1 MRNEMLH
8 VFRNDPVGREVYLQ
22 GLYFS
27 KMAGLGVRVFLP
39 QHRQFLMYF
48 RDGVVTVE
56 LERSFVKYRD
66 TAREHAAELAEQHG
80 VEVGFLEPE
89 HHTASTLPDLPV
101 DFSAMCCPR
110 SIGEP
115 VGKLGVSDIGPMVR
129 SIVRSASFPVF
140 IPAPAHKEF
149 QRIVVFF
156 GGSRNATA
164 ALRVGYGLQR
174 TSGLPLSVFTYVTD
188 KSREHYL
195 EVMRQDDLHG
205 PVESGEVEWL
215 FMEGQDLKEA
225 LYAVSHDALL
235 VLGAYGHGVVKEM
248 LFGSLVERVQMTLPN
263 NLLVVGPRCGTLAA

>member
-149 QRIVVFF
+149 QRIVVFLASYVPSF
-156 GGSRNATA
+156 QWCTIRYHLMSLTTPIFCRQFHSHCTLYPGSRC
-164 ALRVGYGLQR
+164 
-174 TSGLPLSVFTYVTD
+174 
-188 KSREHYL
+188 
-195 EVMRQDDLHG
+195 
-205 PVESGEVEWL
+205 
-215 FMEGQDLKEA
+215 
-225 LYAVSHDALL
+225 SH
-235 VLGAYGHGVVKEM
+235 
-248 LFGSLVERVQMTLPN
+248 
-263 NLLVVGPRCGTLAA
+263 